1 MYLVDSCVP
10 SAIPS
15 RGIRKRLLAS
25 VLQPLATVRAALL
38 SLLLLRID
46 HAERGGACCCC
57 ALITRNKEAASNQPM
72 ATSHAPFQTL
82 PDDLLSRLLVGLPV
96 EDHRAAASVCKAFR
110 DVINGSRFLDLRRR
124 YGFAERGI
132 ATVKCVYDD
141 GDGTYHS
148 HIFMGHES
156 DGTARINDYR
166 VLPSTGS
173 TTDGG
178 SRLFVC
184 TERPPLLA
192 QGHPSQILEV
202 DASSRRWRHIATLPK
217 RNMYMHCMEWQG
229 GLLYVAGGYARLEL
243 NTLYSFNEATGWEQ
257 LPPMP
262 QSCRAAASGVI
273 GNQLFITG
281 GLQSSALQIYDIATK
296 TWRFGAPH
304 PSFPWPTNGR
314 EHGVVVDEKLFL
326 FGSRVRGPL
335 TEPENYRTLVY
346 DPQSDTWTEEA
357 PPWYAGHRVMHACA
371 HDGTVVVFL
380 ENGTAFARAM
390 DGAWSPCALAE
401 REPSRRVDGEFF
413 LTGSLLLG

>member
-1 MYLVDSCVP
+1 
-10 SAIPS
+10 
-15 RGIRKRLLAS
+15 
-25 VLQPLATVRAALL
+25 
-38 SLLLLRID
+38 
-46 HAERGGACCCC
+46 
-57 ALITRNKEAASNQPM
+57 M
-72 ATSHAPFQTL
+72 ATRHAPFQTL
-82 PDDLLSRLLVGLPV
+82 PDDVLQRLLVGLPL
-96 EDHRAAASVCKAFR
+96 EDHCTAASSCKAFR
-110 DVINGSRFLDLRRR
+110 DVINGARFLDLRRR

-132 ATVKCVYDD
+132 VTVKCVYDD
-141 GDGTYHS
+141 GEGNYHS
-148 HIFMGHES
+148 HIFVGHES

-178 SRLFVC
+178 SQLFVC
-184 TERPPLLA
+184 TER
-192 QGHPSQILEV
+192 HPSQILEV
-202 DASSRRWRHIATLPK
+202 DASSRRWRPIATMY
-217 RNMYMHCMEWQG
+217 MYMHCMEWHG
-229 GLLYVAGGYARLEL
+229 GHLYVAGGYDGLEL
-243 NTLYSFNEATGWEQ
+243 NTLYSFNEATGWKQ

-273 GNQLFITG
+273 GNQLFVTG

-304 PSFPWPTNGR
+304 PSFPYPTNGR
-314 EHGVVVDEKLFL
+314 EHGVVADGKLYL

-335 TEPENYRTLVY
+335 TEPEKYRTLVY
-346 DPQSDTWTEEA
+346 DPQSDTWTEQA

-380 ENGTAFARAM
+380 ENGTAFVRAT
-390 DGAWSPCALAE
+390 DDAWSPYALAE